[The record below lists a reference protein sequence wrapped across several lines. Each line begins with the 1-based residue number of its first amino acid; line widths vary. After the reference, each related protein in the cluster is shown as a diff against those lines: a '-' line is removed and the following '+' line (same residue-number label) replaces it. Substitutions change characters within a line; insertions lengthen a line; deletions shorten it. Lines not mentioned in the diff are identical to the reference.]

1 MERVFIVDDEPSLQF
16 FYKQVLTING
26 LGVAGIANNGIEA
39 VSMFKSYPNESKV
52 ILMDHWLPEM
62 TGIEA
67 SKLILQ
73 FDSIVKIIFISAD
86 ASVKEEAISNGAFFS
101 IAKIFTIEELID
113 AINKAI
119 KAMYNRRQNAFYCK
133 IFLTWIFK
141 YYCNEL

>member
-1 MERVFIVDDEPSLQF
+1 
-16 FYKQVLTING
+16 
-26 LGVAGIANNGIEA
+26 
-39 VSMFKSYPNESKV
+39 
-52 ILMDHWLPEM
+52 M

-133 IFLTWIFK
+133 IFLT
-141 YYCNEL
+141 

>member
-1 MERVFIVDDEPSLQF
+1 
-16 FYKQVLTING
+16 
-26 LGVAGIANNGIEA
+26 
-39 VSMFKSYPNESKV
+39 
-52 ILMDHWLPEM
+52 M

-86 ASVKEEAISNGAFFS
+86 ASVKEEVISNGAFFS

-133 IFLTWIFK
+133 IFLT
-141 YYCNEL
+141 